1 MYRRAFKI
9 FSFSDYQ
16 RIAENHFFAMG
27 KGKLFISL
35 QRTILYFSIMNNQP
49 SKSLILAIV
58 LVLFAVLSRI
68 IPHYPNF
75 TALGAVALFG
85 ASQLKDKWQALLIP
99 VVALYL
105 SDLFIN
111 NIIYADYYNNF
122 VWKISPF
129 VYIAFAMIM
138 GIGWW
143 LRGRVKTG
151 NVIKASLTASIVF
164 FLLTNAASWQVSP
177 LYTKDFTGFVA
188 AIVAGIPFFWS
199 TVAGDL
205 FYCGV
210 IFGAYAWFRQQY
222 PAKLA

>member
-1 MYRRAFKI
+1 
-9 FSFSDYQ
+9 
-16 RIAENHFFAMG
+16 
-27 KGKLFISL
+27 
-35 QRTILYFSIMNNQP
+35 MNNQT
-49 SKSLILAIV
+49 SKNLILASI

-85 ASQLKDKWQALLIP
+85 AAQLKDKWQAILVPLL
-99 VVALYL
+99 ALYL

-111 NIIYADYYNNF
+111 NIIYADYYSNF

-129 VYIAFAMIM
+129 VYVAFLGIM

-143 LRGRVKTG
+143 LRGRINTTSV
-151 NVIKASLTASIVF
+151 VSASLSASIIF

-177 LYTKDFTGFVA
+177 LYTKDLTGFIA

-210 IFGAYAWFRQQY
+210 LFGAYAWFTQRY
-222 PAKLA
+222 PAYAA